1 LITRDKENTYVP
13 PNPFGEESVLVGN
26 GTQAEQASVP
36 TVQMNIDIDLITAC
50 INRER
55 KAEYELYK
63 LTYRYLMSI
72 CVRYT
77 RSYEEAQEA
86 LNTGFLKILRN
97 LEKYRSGVPFKT
109 WIRKVMINVL
119 IDEYRKEKKHID
131 NLQHIENL
139 AELPNLAS
147 LNEAIQK
154 MDVEQIHKYIM
165 QLPPVSQRVFNL
177 YVIDGF
183 DHREIADMLGISEG
197 TSKWHLHNSRE
208 QLKVM
213 LSGMN

>member
-1 LITRDKENTYVP
+1 MGSNT
-13 PNPFGEESVLVGN
+13 S
-26 GTQAEQASVP
+26 A
-36 TVQMNIDIDLITAC
+36 QMNIDIDLITAC

-77 RSYEEAQEA
+77 RSYEEAQDG
-86 LNTGFLKILRN
+86 LNTGFMKILSN
-97 LEKYRSGVPFKT
+97 LEKYKTGVPFKA
-109 WIRKVMINVL
+109 WIRKIMVNVL

-131 NLQHIENL
+131 NLQHIENY
-139 AELPNLAS
+139 AELPNLAV
-147 LNEAIQK
+147 LNKAIVA

-165 QLPPVSQRVFNL
+165 MLPPVSQKVFNL

-183 DHREIADMLGISEG
+183 DHKEIAQMLHISEG

-208 QLKVM
+208 QLKNM
-213 LSGMN
+213 LTRVN